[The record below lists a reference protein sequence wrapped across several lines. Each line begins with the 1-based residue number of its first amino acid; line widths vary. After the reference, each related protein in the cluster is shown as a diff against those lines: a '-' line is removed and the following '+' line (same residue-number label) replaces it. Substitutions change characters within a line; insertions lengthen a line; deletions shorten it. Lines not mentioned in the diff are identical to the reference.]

1 MHSSQLPV
9 TEWWDP
15 ADDVYSVPPCPQG
28 SGYGD
33 ADTWTEA
40 FLFAAMIRW
49 IWSDYDGYWGR
60 WTRQLTTGDD
70 VTPTQCACYYA
81 GSTWHE
87 GPMVREYHLEQNP
100 DCPLHW
106 APSWLPPCT
115 CHYGLHTAQL
125 PYQVDR
131 TRVRRRLVVLGSY
144 FTIDPWCPHHA
155 PVRAGGWEA
164 FPDRPADDVLDE
176 DERRG
181 H

>member
-1 MHSSQLPV
+1 MSDELVKIDPQFADALAAAGVRVNQIRRRTLLQLYAILFRQYCR
-9 TEWWDP
+9 TYWRAP
-15 ADDVYSVPPCPQG
+15 AY
-28 SGYGD
+28 
-33 ADTWTEA
+33 E
-40 FLFAAMIRW
+40 
-49 IWSDYDGYWGR
+49 
-60 WTRQLTTGDD
+60 LTTGDD
-70 VTPTQCACYYA
+70 VETVHCACWVVR
-81 GSTWHE
+81 GSLGE
-87 GPMVREYHLEQNP
+87 PIEAEQNP

>member
-1 MHSSQLPV
+1 MASAGIPSAFTKPDTPTYPPLPGV
-9 TEWWDP
+9 FGVPSDLISVWATAQTHIWVIL
-15 ADDVYSVPPCPQG
+15 VY
-28 SGYGD
+28 
-33 ADTWTEA
+33 
-40 FLFAAMIRW
+40 L
-49 IWSDYDGYWGR
+49 DGLDSYIHAPE
-60 WTRQLTTGDD
+60 LTTGDD
-70 VTPTQCACYYA
+70 VEPVRCAC
-81 GSTWHE
+81 W
-87 GPMVREYHLEQNP
+87 MVRGRTLESPPEWEQNP